1 MKLRDFA
8 GTAVRSRP
16 VRTGEKVEFSDII
29 FNEMVTPPSRYY
41 AEDRLSFGELSW
53 KTLRSLVSIWVK
65 TLSIFIARI
74 VAEGCLP

>member
-29 FNEMVTPPSRYY
+29 LNEMVTP
-41 AEDRLSFGELSW
+41 SFPVL
-53 KTLRSLVSIWVK
+53 
-65 TLSIFIARI
+65 
-74 VAEGCLP
+74 C